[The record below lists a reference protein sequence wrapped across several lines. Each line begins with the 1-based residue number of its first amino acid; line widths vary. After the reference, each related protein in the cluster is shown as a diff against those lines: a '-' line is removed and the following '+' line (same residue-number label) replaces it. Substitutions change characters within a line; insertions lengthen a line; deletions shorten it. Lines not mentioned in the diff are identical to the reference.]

1 MLIEEEKTLL
11 KNQKI
16 SSEFNGYFDPINDS
30 LELYD
35 YPCDN
40 INEIVDDIDRIIL
53 KFRANLSIK
62 KIKLNFNAKEKFTF
76 RKVTVNAVEGI
87 IKEHL
92 NNKVA
97 GVEV

>member
-40 INEIVDDIDRIIL
+40 IN
-53 KFRANLSIK
+53 
-62 KIKLNFNAKEKFTF
+62 
-76 RKVTVNAVEGI
+76 
-87 IKEHL
+87 
-92 NNKVA
+92 
-97 GVEV
+97 

>member
-40 INEIVDDIDRIIL
+40 INGIVDDINRIIL

-62 KIKLNFNAKEKFTF
+62 KIKPNFNAKENLHFGKS
-76 RKVTVNAVEGI
+76 
-87 IKEHL
+87 L
-92 NNKVA
+92 
-97 GVEV
+97 